1 MEMGSKACEKCVG
14 KKKKQKKNLGL
25 GYAIF
30 YLVT

>member
-14 KKKKQKKNLGL
+14 KKKKKKLGL

>member
-1 MEMGSKACEKCVG
+1 MEMGSEACEKCVG
-14 KKKKQKKNLGL
+14 KKTKNKKLGL